1 MKVEPEPS
9 SFQIRKQRGR
19 KHEIKRSMD
28 SSKTQE
34 KKKKLKRDNTTT
46 VHVARDGTAQTTSGK
61 SIFFFCEG
69 DILKGRKDELQ
80 IHPGSV
86 QRAS

>member
-46 VHVARDGTAQTTSGK
+46 VHVARDGTAQTTSGN

-69 DILKGRKDELQ
+69 GYIKRKE
-80 IHPGSV
+80 
-86 QRAS
+86 R